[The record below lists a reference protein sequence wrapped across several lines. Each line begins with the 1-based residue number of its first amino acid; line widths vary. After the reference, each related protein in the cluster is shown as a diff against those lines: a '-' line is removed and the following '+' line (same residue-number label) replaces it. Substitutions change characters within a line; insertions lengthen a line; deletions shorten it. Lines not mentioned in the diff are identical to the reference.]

1 MFPRI
6 FKSLQYRCNKV
17 ILKRNNKFLQKRQ
30 NLFQIFFRRFARV
43 VKYLN
48 GVFVIVDYC
57 FVLFYYKLDIK
68 NQRFLIWDILNF

>member
-17 ILKRNNKFLQKRQ
+17 ILKKNNKFLQKRK

-43 VKYLN
+43 VEYLN
-48 GVFVIVDYC
+48 DVFVIVDYC
-57 FVLFYYKLDIK
+57 FVLFCYKLDIK
-68 NQRFLIWDILNF
+68 NQLFLIWVILNF